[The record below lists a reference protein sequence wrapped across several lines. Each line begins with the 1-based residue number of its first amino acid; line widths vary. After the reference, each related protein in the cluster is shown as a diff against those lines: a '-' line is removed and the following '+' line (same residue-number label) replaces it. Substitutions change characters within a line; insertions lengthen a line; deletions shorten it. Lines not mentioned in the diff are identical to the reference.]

1 MKRIL
6 FAASECVPFVKT
18 GGLADVVGS
27 LPAYF
32 NRDEFDV
39 RVVLPKYTFIPE
51 KFTSQMRY
59 VTHFY
64 MNYMGRDR
72 YVGIMEMIHEGI
84 HYYFI
89 DNEEYYSGKAP
100 YTDAY
105 YDLEKFAF
113 FCNAVLSILP
123 VVNFRPDLIH
133 CHDWQTGLIPVYLKD
148 RFAGNEFFRG
158 IKTVM
163 TIHNLKFQGVW
174 SVDTIKKISMLSDYY
189 FTSDK
194 LEAYGNGNMLKGGL
208 VYADRITTVS
218 KTYVEE
224 IKTPEYGEG
233 LHGLMQARSHD
244 LVGIVNGLDYRV
256 YDPKSDPMIPRNYS
270 VETFRKLKKQNKT
283 ALQEQLGLDVDSK
296 VLMIGI
302 VSRLTDQKGFDLI
315 DAVMDEI
322 CSDEVQLV
330 ILGTGDG
337 RYENMFRY
345 YADKYPDK
353 ISANICYSEAMSHE
367 IYAASDAFLMPS
379 RFEPCG
385 LSQLMSLRYGTVP
398 IVRETGGLF
407 DTVDAYNEYER
418 YGTGFSFANYDAG
431 ELLNC
436 VRYAE
441 QIFYDKKREWNRIAE
456 RAMLADFS
464 WNRSAREYEDLYREM
479 LED

>member
-1 MKRIL
+1 MKKIL

-32 NRDEFDV
+32 NKDEFDV
-39 RVVLPKYTFIPE
+39 RVILPGYTFIPE
-51 KFTSQMRY
+51 KYSAQMED
-59 VTHFY
+59 TGHFY

-72 YVGIMEMIHEGI
+72 YVGIKELTLEGI
-84 HYYFI
+84 RYYFI
-89 DNEEYYSGKAP
+89 DNQDYYSGKAP

-113 FCNAVLSILP
+113 FCNAVLSSLP
-123 VVNFRPDLIH
+123 IIEFRPDIIH

-148 RFAGNEFFRG
+148 HYAGNEFFRG
-158 IKTVM
+158 IKSMM

-174 SVDTIKKISMLSDYY
+174 SVDTIKKLSMLSDYY

-224 IKTPEYGEG
+224 IKTLEYGEG
-233 LHGLMQARSHD
+233 LHGLMQARSND

-256 YDPKSDPMIPRNYS
+256 YDPENDELIPQNYG
-270 VETFRKLKKQNKT
+270 VENFRRLKKENKT
-283 ALQEQLGLDVDSK
+283 ALQDKLGLTVDPK
-296 VLMIGI
+296 VMMIGI

-315 DAVMDEI
+315 NAVMEDI
-322 CSDEVQLV
+322 CSDDVQVV
-330 ILGTGDG
+330 ILGTGEK
-337 RYENMFRY
+337 RYEEMFSY
-345 YADKYPDK
+345 YASKFPEK
-353 ISANICYSEAMSHE
+353 VSANIRYSEGLSHE
-367 IYAASDAFLMPS
+367 IYAACDAFLMPS
-379 RFEPCG
+379 LFEPCG

-398 IVRETGGLF
+398 IVRETGGLN
-407 DTVDAYNEYER
+407 DTVEPYNEYAHT
-418 YGTGFSFANYDAG
+418 GTGFSFEHYNAHDM
-431 ELLNC
+431 LH
-436 VRYAE
+436 VIRYAE
-441 QIFYDKKREWNRIAE
+441 SVFYDKKREWNRIAE
-456 RAMLADFS
+456 RAMQADFS
-464 WNRSAREYEDLYREM
+464 WNRSAREYEELYLEM